1 MTTVSLKGIIAV
13 IGESEL
19 SQKDRD
25 DYHLAQK
32 LIKYFAQSMFVTQ
45 DLNGSP
51 GEYVSKED
59 NLTDQKVSVLA
70 GA

>member
-1 MTTVSLKGIIAV
+1 
-13 IGESEL
+13 
-19 SQKDRD
+19 
-25 DYHLAQK
+25 
-32 LIKYFAQSMFVTQ
+32 MFVTQ